1 MKYYGRLSVAALLAI
16 APLYGFAQEK
26 VVPIKY
32 GDMDQWI
39 IRKVHESGV
48 IGGNT
53 KLLYE
58 IGPTK
63 EIDGN
68 KPYKNMG
75 GSPWGTSNVMAKVVG
90 IVKTNNSVYRDKR
103 DNGYCA
109 RLETHIESV
118 KVLGMVNITVL
129 AAGSIYLGDML
140 EPITGTKNAEKN
152 MNWGVP
158 FTQRPK
164 AVRYDYKVKMSG
176 EKDRIRLTGF
186 SKKGQVAGQDCAI
199 TVFFLQKRMEDAEG
213 NITAKRVGT
222 MVVKYDKDSDGWVNG
237 ALKKLAESMKQYFS
251 KDVILGR
258 NGGDEFSIFMPDCTE
273 MEVKP
278 FLKKFTEET
287 RNFYCKGEA
296 HTFTISLGFA
306 EYPVLADDR
315 SKLMRCA
322 DMALYEVKMRG
333 KNGCMA
339 YREGEQ
345 VKSRAKLGF
354 AVKDII
360 DNMPGAFIVYRADKE
375 NDEILLANSELLRLT
390 GCKNMDELLAYTGKS
405 FFNLIRPDEQESCQ
419 KSIWS
424 QINGGHSNDYIFFH
438 MRKADGTYISV
449 LDHGRIVDSVHNGR
463 VFYVMIMDLKSL
475 QMHYGD
481 CLELVEK

>member
-1 MKYYGRLSVAALLAI
+1 MKYYGRLSVIALLAI

-222 MVVKYDKDSDGWVNG
+222 MVMKYDKDSDGWVNG
-237 ALKKLAESMKQYFS
+237 ATYEVLY
-251 KDVILGR
+251 
-258 NGGDEFSIFMPDCTE
+258 GDITKHTSYNHETMGLRERDY
-273 MEVKP
+273 
-278 FLKKFTEET
+278 T
-287 RNFYCKGEA
+287 RNSKGESVL
-296 HTFTISLGFA
+296 IKEIGWA
-306 EYPVLADDR
+306 EANENPTHMILQF
-315 SKLMRCA
+315 SSSH
-322 DMALYEVKMRG
+322 G
-333 KNGCMA
+333 
-339 YREGEQ
+339 
-345 VKSRAKLGF
+345 
-354 AVKDII
+354 
-360 DNMPGAFIVYRADKE
+360 GAFIGSPGNTLWVDNVKLVY
-375 NDEILLANSELLRLT
+375 
-390 GCKNMDELLAYTGKS
+390 
-405 FFNLIRPDEQESCQ
+405 
-419 KSIWS
+419 
-424 QINGGHSNDYIFFH
+424 
-438 MRKADGTYISV
+438 
-449 LDHGRIVDSVHNGR
+449 
-463 VFYVMIMDLKSL
+463 
-475 QMHYGD
+475 
-481 CLELVEK
+481 

>member
-129 AAGSIYLGDML
+129 AAGSIYLG
-140 EPITGTKNAEKN
+140 E
-152 MNWGVP
+152 VP
-158 FTQRPK
+158 
-164 AVRYDYKVKMSG
+164 
-176 EKDRIRLTGF
+176 
-186 SKKGQVAGQDCAI
+186 
-199 TVFFLQKRMEDAEG
+199 
-213 NITAKRVGT
+213 
-222 MVVKYDKDSDGWVNG
+222 
-237 ALKKLAESMKQYFS
+237 
-251 KDVILGR
+251 
-258 NGGDEFSIFMPDCTE
+258 
-273 MEVKP
+273 
-278 FLKKFTEET
+278 
-287 RNFYCKGEA
+287 
-296 HTFTISLGFA
+296 
-306 EYPVLADDR
+306 
-315 SKLMRCA
+315 
-322 DMALYEVKMRG
+322 
-333 KNGCMA
+333 
-339 YREGEQ
+339 
-345 VKSRAKLGF
+345 
-354 AVKDII
+354 
-360 DNMPGAFIVYRADKE
+360 
-375 NDEILLANSELLRLT
+375 
-390 GCKNMDELLAYTGKS
+390 S
-405 FFNLIRPDEQESCQ
+405 F
-419 KSIWS
+419 
-424 QINGGHSNDYIFFH
+424 
-438 MRKADGTYISV
+438 
-449 LDHGRIVDSVHNGR
+449 
-463 VFYVMIMDLKSL
+463 
-475 QMHYGD
+475 
-481 CLELVEK
+481 

>member
-129 AAGSIYLGDML
+129 AAIYLGDML

-237 ALKKLAESMKQYFS
+237 ATYEVLY
-251 KDVILGR
+251 
-258 NGGDEFSIFMPDCTE
+258 GDITKHPYYDHETMGLRERDY
-273 MEVKP
+273 
-278 FLKKFTEET
+278 T
-287 RNFYCKGEA
+287 RNSKGESVLIKE
-296 HTFTISLGFA
+296 TGWA
-306 EYPVLADDR
+306 EANENPTHMILQF
-315 SKLMRCA
+315 SSSH
-322 DMALYEVKMRG
+322 G
-333 KNGCMA
+333 
-339 YREGEQ
+339 
-345 VKSRAKLGF
+345 
-354 AVKDII
+354 
-360 DNMPGAFIVYRADKE
+360 GAFIGSPGNTLWVDNVKLVY
-375 NDEILLANSELLRLT
+375 
-390 GCKNMDELLAYTGKS
+390 
-405 FFNLIRPDEQESCQ
+405 
-419 KSIWS
+419 
-424 QINGGHSNDYIFFH
+424 
-438 MRKADGTYISV
+438 
-449 LDHGRIVDSVHNGR
+449 
-463 VFYVMIMDLKSL
+463 
-475 QMHYGD
+475 
-481 CLELVEK
+481 